1 MLFDTLIGQEV
12 AKRTIRRAW
21 DEGRLAGSYLFYG
34 PDGVG
39 KEAAA
44 MDLARAVNCT
54 ADGGR
59 PCRACSSCRRIAAYQ
74 HPDFHY
80 LAPVPHSSSESERRK
95 IAEEVAEQLKEKAAQ
110 PHRPLSFDRPTAISI
125 DDIRNLRQ
133 GLSLQPYEGGRK
145 AAVIAQAERMTEEA
159 SNAFLKMLEEPS
171 PTTIFVLVSD
181 RPNALLPTIVSRC
194 QKVRFD
200 LLTAGAIEAHL
211 IEKHGLPD
219 VEARLMADLAG
230 GSLGRA
236 LEMLE
241 QGFWEERDLAWELL
255 ESAASEDYH
264 MMLHHA
270 GRASEER
277 SKPERVL
284 NLIEE
289 VASDIVHLR
298 HGLRVVN
305 ADRAD
310 RLAALDRKLSGAR
323 MEKLVNGLERA
334 KAALRHN
341 VTPRLC
347 LITAVADGDLAH
359 THRRE
364 G

>member
-1 MLFDTLIGQEV
+1 MLFDNLIGQEV

-44 MDLARAVNCT
+44 MDLARAVNCA
-54 ADGGR
+54 ADGGK
-59 PCRACSSCRRIAAYQ
+59 PCRVCSSCRRISNYQ

-80 LAPVPHSSSESERRK
+80 LAPVPHSNSESERRK
-95 IAEEVAEQLKEKAAQ
+95 IAEEVAEQLQEKAAQ
-110 PHRPLSFDRPTAISI
+110 PHRPLVFDRPAAISI
-125 DDIRNLRQ
+125 DDIRDLRQ
-133 GLSLQPYEGGRK
+133 GLSLHPYEGGRK

-171 PTTIFVLVSD
+171 PTTIFVLVTD

-200 LLTAGAIEAHL
+200 LLPAGAIESRLLEAHR
-211 IEKHGLPD
+211 LPE

-236 LEMLE
+236 LEMLD
-241 QGFWEERDLAWELL
+241 QGFWEERDLAWEML
-255 ESAASEDYH
+255 ESAASGDCFT
-264 MMLHHA
+264 LLNA
-270 GRASEER
+270 VAKAASER
-277 SKPERVL
+277 GKPERVL
-284 NLIEE
+284 KLIQEL
-289 VASDIVHLR
+289 ALDLLHLR

-305 ADRAD
+305 SDRTERLRALER
-310 RLAALDRKLSGAR
+310 RLAGERLESLAAR
-323 MEKLVNGLERA
+323 LERA
-334 KAALRHN
+334 RAALKQN

-347 LITAVADGDLAH
+347 LITAAAGGE
-359 THRRE
+359 T

>member
-1 MLFDTLIGQEV
+1 MLFDNLIGQEV

-44 MDLARAVNCT
+44 MDLARAVNCG
-54 ADGGR
+54 AQDK
-59 PCRACSSCRRIAAYQ
+59 PCRECSSCRRISSYH

-80 LAPVPHSSSESERRK
+80 LAPVPHSKSESERRK
-95 IAEEVAEQLKEKAAQ
+95 IAEEVAEQLQEKAAQ
-110 PHRPLSFDRPTAISI
+110 PHRPLVFDRPAAISI
-125 DDIRNLRQ
+125 DDIRDLRQ
-133 GLSLQPYEGGRK
+133 GLSLHPYEGGRK

-171 PTTIFVLVSD
+171 PTTIFVLVTD

-200 LLTAGAIEAHL
+200 LLPAGAIESRLLEAHR
-211 IEKHGLPD
+211 LPEI
-219 VEARLMADLAG
+219 EARLMADLAG

-236 LEMLE
+236 LEMLD
-241 QGFWEERDLAWELL
+241 QGFWEERDLAWEML
-255 ESAASEDYH
+255 ESAASGDCFT
-264 MMLHHA
+264 LLNA
-270 GRASEER
+270 VAKAASER
-277 SKPERVL
+277 GKPERVL
-284 NLIEE
+284 KLIQEL
-289 VASDIVHLR
+289 AQDLLHLR

-305 ADRAD
+305 SDRTERLRALER
-310 RLAALDRKLSGAR
+310 RLAGERLGSLAAR
-323 MEKLVNGLERA
+323 LERA
-334 KAALRHN
+334 RAALKQN

-347 LITAVADGDLAH
+347 LITAAASGE
-359 THRRE
+359 T

>member
-1 MLFDTLIGQEV
+1 MLFDNLIGQEV

-44 MDLARAVNCT
+44 MDLARAVNCG
-54 ADGGR
+54 AEDK
-59 PCRACSSCRRIAAYQ
+59 PCRTCSSCRRISTYQ

-95 IAEEVAEQLKEKAAQ
+95 IAEEVAEQLKDKAAQ
-110 PHRPLSFDRPTAISI
+110 PHRPLAFDRPTAITI
-125 DDIRNLRQ
+125 DDIRDLKR
-133 GLSLQPYEGGRK
+133 GLSLHPYEGGRQ
-145 AAVIAQAERMTEEA
+145 AALVARADRMTEEA

-171 PTTIFVLVSD
+171 PSSIFILVSD
-181 RPNALLPTIVSRC
+181 RPNILLPTIVSRC

-200 LLTAGAIEAHL
+200 LLPAGAIEAHL
-211 IEKHGLPD
+211 LHNHNLPE

-241 QGFWEERDLAWELL
+241 QGFWEERDLAWTLL
-255 ESAASEDYH
+255 ESAAAGDYFGL
-264 MMLHHA
+264 MNGIGQA
-270 GRASEER
+270 ADQRG
-277 SKPERVL
+277 KPERLLSLVQ
-284 NLIEE
+284 E
-289 VASDIVHLR
+289 VVSDMLHLR
-298 HGLRVVN
+298 HGRSIVN
-305 ADRAD
+305 ADRSD
-310 RLAALDRKLSGAR
+310 RLRTLELGFGNGGLDALAGR
-323 MEKLVNGLERA
+323 LERA
-334 KAALRHN
+334 KAGLKQN

-347 LITAVADGDLAH
+347 LITALAG
-359 THRRE
+359 RPGGSPE
-364 G
+364 L

>member
-1 MLFDTLIGQEV
+1 MLFDNLIGQEV

-44 MDLARAVNCT
+44 MDLAMALNCGG
-54 ADGGR
+54 ADK
-59 PCRACSSCRRIAAYQ
+59 PCRQCSSCRRTSSYQ

-95 IAEEVAEQLKEKAAQ
+95 IADEVAEQLKGKAAQ
-110 PHRPLSFDRPTAISI
+110 PHRPLSFDRPSAISI
-125 DDIRNLRQ
+125 DDIRDLRQ
-133 GLSLQPYEGGRK
+133 GLALKPYEGGLK
-145 AAVIAQAERMTEEA
+145 AAVIAQADRITEEA
-159 SNAFLKMLEEPS
+159 SNAFLKVLEEPS
-171 PTTIFVLVSD
+171 PTTVFVLVSD

-200 LLTAGAIEAHL
+200 LLPAVAIESHL
-211 IEKHGLPD
+211 AERHRLPEL
-219 VEARLMADLAG
+219 EARLTADLAG

-241 QGFWEERDLAWELL
+241 QGFWEERDLAWDLL
-255 ESAASEDYH
+255 ESATAGDYH
-264 MMLHHA
+264 MMLFHIGQAA
-270 GRASEER
+270 GER
-277 SKPERVL
+277 GKPERVL
-284 NLIEE
+284 NLVQEL
-289 VASDIVHLR
+289 AQDLLHLR

-310 RLAALDRKLSGAR
+310 RLRALERRLAGERLESLASRLEGAR
-323 MEKLVNGLERA
+323 
-334 KAALRHN
+334 AALRQN

-347 LITAVADGDLAH
+347 LLTALA
-359 THRRE
+359 
-364 G
+364 GP